1 MEVWNARNTIEVCFS
16 PHSFPL
22 YPHENSIVVVID
34 VLRATSSICA
44 ALHSGVERILPVASV
59 HEAKKYQSKGFLCAA
74 ERQAQKV
81 DGFDLGNSP
90 SEYRDPKLKGKI
102 IVFTTTNGTQAIRAA
117 REAYRIVIG
126 SFLNL
131 AALCEWLSQQHK
143 NIILLCAGWKD
154 FFNLEDTL
162 CAGAIAHTLDKTNLF
177 ETNYDSTLASKALYE
192 LAQKDILQFMENS
205 SHFKRLEKL
214 NLSDDVK
221 YCLTLDLAPV
231 VPILE
236 GNYLVPLKIK

>member
-1 MEVWNARNTIEVCFS
+1 MQPKAGKNTIEVCFS

-22 YPHENSIVVVID
+22 YPHEDSIVVVID

-59 HEAKKYQSKGFLCAA
+59 LEARNYQSKGFLCAA

-81 DGFDLGNSP
+81 EGFDLGNSP

-126 SFLNL
+126 SFANL
-131 AALCEWLSQQHK
+131 TVLCEWLSHQHK

-154 FFNLEDTL
+154 FFNIEDTL
-162 CAGAIAHTLDKTNLF
+162 CAGAIAHTLDKTSLF
-177 ETNYDSTLASKALYE
+177 ETNYDSTLAAKTLYE
-192 LAQKDILQFMENS
+192 TARKDLLGFMENS

-231 VPILE
+231 VPVME
-236 GNYLVPLKIK
+236 GNYIIHHKV